1 MSIGGRIAAAVVG
14 LIAAVIYARTLLPGM
29 AFGDWGEM
37 QTVPHVLGVA
47 HPTGYPTYIVIG
59 WIAQLVPVGSVPF
72 RANLLSALLVAG
84 ALAVLVLI
92 LMRLGVRPMVAVAGA
107 LALGAV
113 RTVWSVATVAEVNP
127 LHLLFVSLLVH
138 RAMVWADDRRPRDLV
153 ILSLLVG
160 LAAGNHLLTLFV
172 APFIV
177 TFAMWIG
184 RAEIA
189 ARPSVLARMAAAVL
203 LGLSTYLYIPIAA
216 AQMPPLA
223 YNRPVTIEALV
234 WLVSGTQFREQF
246 DFLAAGGSA
255 EFVGSLGSLWSTL
268 GRTGT
273 PPLAGL
279 GVAGLLLLVWTRRAI
294 GLMCIGILIAT
305 IYVWATYLRLEHYLL
320 VVWLVLA
327 IGATFAVGS
336 VARALDRRLSGS
348 RFLPVGPILPIAYL
362 AFAIALTAANWQP
375 SDRSSDHTAPT
386 YADQVFAA
394 LPANAAIL
402 TEWDVSTPLWHAQ
415 LVRDRRLDVLIV
427 DDTNIVF
434 EGWRSRE
441 QRIASLIC
449 ERPVFIIRLRDRAL
463 VATRARY
470 RLEQFLTVRVAV
482 GGPSAVATREVYRIQ
497 PRNGAECADGAE

>member
-1 MSIGGRIAAAVVG
+1 MGYRMAPALVG
-14 LIAAVIYARTLLPGM
+14 LVTALIYARTMLPGM

-47 HPTGYPTYIVIG
+47 HPTGYPTYILIG
-59 WIAQLVPVGSVPF
+59 WIAQLVPVGSVAF

-84 ALAVLVLI
+84 ALAVIVSI
-92 LMRLGVRPMVAVAGA
+92 LLRLGVRPIVAVAGG

-113 RTVWSVATVAEVNP
+113 RTVWSAATVAEVNP
-127 LHLLFVSLLVH
+127 LHLLFISLLVH
-138 RAMVWADDRRPRDLV
+138 RALVWADDRRPRDLV

-172 APFIV
+172 APFV
-177 TFAMWIG
+177 VVFALWIG

-189 ARPSVLARMAAAVL
+189 SKPRLLVAMTAAIL

-223 YNRPVTIEALV
+223 YNHPVTIERFV
-234 WLVSGTQFREQF
+234 WLVTGTQFREQL
-246 DFLAAGGSA
+246 DFLDPGASA
-255 EFVGSLGSLWSTL
+255 EFVGSFGSLWSTL
-268 GRTGT
+268 GRMGT
-273 PPLAGL
+273 PPLAAL
-279 GVAGLLLLVWTRRAI
+279 GVAGLLLLVHARRAI

-305 IYVWATYLRLEHYLL
+305 LYVWATYLQLEHYLL
-320 VVWLVLA
+320 VPWLALA
-327 IGATFAVGS
+327 IGAAFAVGS
-336 VARALDRRLSGS
+336 VAGALDRRLSGS
-348 RFLPVGPILPIAYL
+348 RFHGVGPVLPIAYL
-362 AFAIALTAANWQP
+362 AFAIGLTAANWQP
-375 SDRSSDHTAPT
+375 SDRSADLTAST
-386 YADQVFAA
+386 YAERVFAA

-415 LVRDRRLDVLIV
+415 LVFERRPDVLVV
-427 DDTNIVF
+427 DDTNIEY

-463 VATRARY
+463 VATRVRY
-470 RLEQFLTVRVAV
+470 RLERFLTVRVAF
-482 GGPSAVATREVYRIQ
+482 GGPSAAATRDVYRIQ
-497 PRNGAECADGAE
+497 PRDKAECPDGEE